1 MSNGRLNED
10 RKRGGSGEDGARRVK
25 GRRRRVRE
33 EGWNGFSDSEAG
45 VSAFN
50 EEKPQEGFA

>member
-10 RKRGGSGEDGARRVK
+10 RKRGVGGEDGARRV
-25 GRRRRVRE
+25 RE
-33 EGWNGFSDSEAG
+33 EGRKGNLRFRGRG